1 MGLETT
7 YDAAKHSLIGA
18 IGSIW
23 IVAYTAL
30 LRRIGTL
37 HSGRLDTSFG
47 GIPGNLLG
55 NMRKV
60 GRVYV
65 GIHGPGLV
73 LHRGNRKLFIGDLRV
88 GMPRKTL
95 IDRPVDLLTHM
106 ADKTLPALAT
116 GGRKYPDTLLFET
129 LAQLGF
135 ASSFLPVAFLSLS
148 QFAVKRPVVLAR
160 TC

>member
-7 YDAAKHSLIGA
+7 YDAAKRSLIGA

-37 HSGRLDTSFG
+37 HSGRVDASFG

-55 NMRKV
+55 DMCKV
-60 GRVYV
+60 GRTHA
-65 GIHGPGLV
+65 GIHGSGLV

-88 GMPRKTL
+88 RMLCKTL

-106 ADKTLPALAT
+106 AHKTLPALAP
-116 GGRKYPDTLLFET
+116 GGRKCPDTLLFET
-129 LAQLGF
+129 RAQLGF
-135 ASSFLPVAFLSLS
+135 ASSLLPV
-148 QFAVKRPVVLAR
+148 
-160 TC
+160 